1 MCGFLRK
8 TYILTLLVIMIP
20 FRIAA
25 SSNNPVASCVADSV
39 VHDSITGTAHITF
52 PISLAEI
59 QSGYGNNARELGR
72 ISKDLHSIMS
82 DSTLTLHNLTIHGF
96 GSIDGPY
103 RLNEKVSRQ
112 RTDSVAAFISGM
124 SNLSDGC
131 IVTRSTAEDWK
142 GFKQYVEKSSTEQMP
157 HKEEILRIINSTRE
171 PDAKEWLIKSTYPED
186 YKYLIANCMP
196 QLRRSDYTIDYVKA
210 SHIGIREAV
219 AMPETAAVFV
229 ADTTAVSTQEE
240 PKKKSLLFALK
251 TNMLYDAALIPNLGI
266 EVYMGKR
273 WTIALDWFYTWFSSN
288 NRHRYW
294 QAYGG
299 YLGVRKY
306 LGGNNNQT
314 SDIRHQTSRVFP
326 VGHHL
331 GAYILGLTYDV
342 EWGGKGYQ
350 ASKFGFGGGLEYG
363 YSKMIGRRWSIDFSV
378 GVGFQ
383 DGEYKEYEPAND
395 GTGHYLWL
403 ATKKRHWWGPTKA
416 EVSLKW
422 LFGTKGNK
430 QKKGGKR

>member
-25 SSNNPVASCVADSV
+25 SSNTPVASCVADSV

-142 GFKQYVEKSSTEQMP
+142 G
-157 HKEEILRIINSTRE
+157 KEEILRIINSTRE

-186 YKYLIANCMP
+186 YKYLINNCMP
-196 QLRRSDYTIDYVKA
+196 QLRRSDYTIKYVKT
-210 SHIGIREAV
+210 SHIGISKAV
-219 AMPETAAVFV
+219 TMPETAAVFV
-229 ADTTAVSTQEE
+229 ADTTAVSTQGE

-306 LGGNNNQT
+306 LGRNNNCQLST
-314 SDIRHQTSRVFP
+314 VNCQFP

-331 GAYILGLTYDV
+331 GAYVLGLTYDV

-363 YSKMIGRRWSIDFSV
+363 YSKMIGRRWCIDFSV

-416 EVSLKW
+416 EISLKW

-430 QKKGGKR
+430 QKKGGKQ

>member
-1 MCGFLRK
+1 MCVNIQRI
-8 TYILTLLVIMIP
+8 YIFTLLVIMIP

-25 SSNNPVASCVADSV
+25 SSNNPVVSCVADSV

-52 PISLAEI
+52 PISMAEI

-72 ISKDLHSIMS
+72 ISNDLRSIMS

-103 RLNEKVSRQ
+103 KLNEKVSRQ
-112 RTDSVAAFISGM
+112 RTDSVAAFVSSL

-142 GFKQYVEKSSTEQMP
+142 GFKQFVEKTSTDQLP
-157 HKEEILRIINSTRE
+157 HKEQILRIINGTRE
-171 PDAKEWLIKSTYPED
+171 PDAKEWIIKSTYPED
-186 YKYLIANCMP
+186 YKYLINNCMP
-196 QLRRSDYTIDYVKA
+196 QLRRSDYTIKYVKT
-210 SHIGIREAV
+210 SHIGISKAI

-229 ADTTAVSTQEE
+229 ADTTTVSTQGE

-294 QAYGG
+294 QSYGG

-306 LGGNNNQT
+306 LGGEWLNVKGER
-314 SDIRHQTSRVFP
+314 SLFP
-326 VGHHL
+326 TGHHI
-331 GAYILGLTYDV
+331 GAYMLGLTYDV

-350 ASKFGFGGGLEYG
+350 AAKFGFGGGIEYG
-363 YSKMIGRRWSIDFSV
+363 YSKMIGRSWCIDFSL

-395 GTGHYLWL
+395 GTGHYIWL
-403 ATKKRHWWGPTKA
+403 STRKRHWWGPTKA

>member
-1 MCGFLRK
+1 MCVNIQRI
-8 TYILTLLVIMIP
+8 YIFTLLVIMIP

-25 SSNNPVASCVADSV
+25 SSNNPVVSCVADSV

-52 PISLAEI
+52 PISMAEI

-72 ISKDLHSIMS
+72 ISNDLRSIMS

-103 RLNEKVSRQ
+103 KLNEKVSRQ
-112 RTDSVAAFISGM
+112 RTDSVAAFVSSL
-124 SNLSDGC
+124 SNLSNGS

-142 GFKQYVEKSSTEQMP
+142 GFKQFVEKASTDQLP
-157 HKEEILRIINSTRE
+157 HKEQILRIINGTRE
-171 PDAKEWLIKSTYPED
+171 PDAKEWIIKSTYPED
-186 YKYLIANCMP
+186 YKYLINNCMP
-196 QLRRSDYTIDYVKA
+196 QLRRSDYTIKYVKT
-210 SHIGIREAV
+210 SHIGISKAIT
-219 AMPETAAVFV
+219 MPETAAVFV
-229 ADTTAVSTQEE
+229 ADTTTVSTQGE

-306 LGGNNNQT
+306 LGGERLNVKGER
-314 SDIRHQTSRVFP
+314 SLFP
-326 VGHHL
+326 TGHHI
-331 GAYILGLTYDV
+331 GAYMLGLTYDV

-363 YSKMIGRRWSIDFSV
+363 YSKMIGRRWCIDFSI

-395 GTGHYLWL
+395 GTGHYIWL
-403 ATKKRHWWGPTKA
+403 STRKRHWWGPTKA

>member
-1 MCGFLRK
+1 M
-8 TYILTLLVIMIP
+8 
-20 FRIAA
+20 
-25 SSNNPVASCVADSV
+25 ASCVADSV
-39 VHDSITGTAHITF
+39 IHDSITGKTPIYF
-52 PISLAEI
+52 PVNSSEVVTD
-59 QSGYGNNARELGR
+59 YDGNKSALQHLNGQLDNMMA
-72 ISKDLHSIMS
+72 DTTV
-82 DSTLTLHNLTIHGF
+82 TLRSLTIHGYS
-96 GSIDGPY
+96 SIDGPY
-103 RLNEKVSRQ
+103 SNNDSIAKK
-112 RTDSVAAFISGM
+112 RTKSLADYVKHR
-124 SNLSDGC
+124 SNISDG
-131 IVTRSTAEDWK
+131 IITTLITPEDWK
-142 GFKQYVEKSSTEQMP
+142 GFKQYVEKSSTEQLP

-196 QLRRSDYTIDYVKA
+196 QLRRSDYTIKYVKT

-219 AMPETAAVFV
+219 AMPETAAAVFV

-306 LGGNNNQT
+306 LGGNNNNSQLST
-314 SDIRHQTSRVFP
+314 VNCQFP

-363 YSKMIGRRWSIDFSV
+363 YSKMIGRRWCIDFSV

-430 QKKGGKR
+430 HKKGGKR